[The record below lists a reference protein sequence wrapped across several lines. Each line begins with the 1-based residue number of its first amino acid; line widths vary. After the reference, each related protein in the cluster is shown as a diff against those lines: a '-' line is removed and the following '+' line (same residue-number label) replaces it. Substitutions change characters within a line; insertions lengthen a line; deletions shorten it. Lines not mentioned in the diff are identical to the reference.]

1 MRIRTTTIR
10 QLDKEILNWV
20 HNKLNGK
27 QHKKTLNNPVNFSSS
42 FHYDR
47 KEEFSDWPQALL
59 AIGTFGTN
67 GFKENQERCS
77 SSEGDSK
84 EDDTLTIDSS
94 KNSASSSLE
103 LLDFTVDDASN
114 LQKELTK
121 LYTLQPKS
129 SKLDGSNLPLN
140 RFLNCPLSLELDT
153 VAYDH
158 DHNHDHLSNINAEE
172 ESYLSPKSKIIL
184 SKARDILTDNRKGI
198 KRRSIK
204 FLLMKLFACQRGLP
218 PIPNVRDT
226 VPESKVEKI
235 LRMMLHKK
243 TYPQSSTPTTSV
255 KKYLNKKP
263 SEKRCKPRDEHEEGE
278 DEDQQQQQQGQ
289 EEEEEEE
296 GSKWVKTDS
305 EFIVLEI

>member
-1 MRIRTTTIR
+1 MCRSSTGCTTSSMENIRRNSTTWLTFLHR
-10 QLDKEILNWV
+10 V
-20 HNKLNGK
+20 
-27 QHKKTLNNPVNFSSS
+27 TVN
-42 FHYDR
+42 DR

-59 AIGTFGTN
+59 AIGTFGTS

-84 EDDTLTIDSS
+84 EDDTLTLDSS
-94 KNSASSSLE
+94 KISASSSLE

-121 LYTLQPKS
+121 LLTLQPKP
-129 SKLDGSNLPLN
+129 SKLLDGSNLPLN

-158 DHNHDHLSNINAEE
+158 DRHHLSSIHTEE
-172 ESYLSPKSKIIL
+172 EEEEDEEQQQQQQQRYLSPKSKIIL
-184 SKARDILTDNRKGI
+184 STARDILTDNRKGI

-204 FLLMKLFACQRGLP
+204 FLLKKLFACQRGLP
-218 PIPNVRDT
+218 PVPNVRDT

-235 LRMMLHKK
+235 LRVMLHKK
-243 TYPQSSTPTTSV
+243 TYPQSSTTPTTSV

-263 SEKRCKPRDEHEEGE
+263 SEKRCTPSDEHEEEEQEAE
-278 DEDQQQQQQGQ
+278 DQ

-305 EFIVLEI
+305 EYILEYLL